1 MNLYRLVNAE
11 TGEVVRFVAAP
22 SDGAAIAAALG
33 DGWVIIET
41 AVFDPEH
48 MRDIARRAILEV
60 RHEQGMPR
68 IESRII
74 IPAPGPAPTPAPRHE
89 SRLGEFADELAAGFF
104 ELVSGEEPDEEGEE
118 PW

>member
-74 IPAPGPAPTPAPRHE
+74 IPAPGPAPRRE
-89 SRLGEFADELAAGFF
+89 SRLGEFADELAADFF
-104 ELVSGEEPDEEGEE
+104 ELVSGEEDEE